1 MHRVQSAICLPGNG
15 TRRAEVVSPR
25 PHDLLRLPGPEV
37 LPRDAPPWVRRGLG
51 AAPWVVVRRA
61 AAPTGLIAVGVRGA
75 SRSERYATEIDLDD
89 VDEVAAPEDLA
100 HMPPR
105 RELAVMSTLQA
116 VRPLLD
122 DTGLPWGPTGSVGF
136 ELATGIPTAT
146 PESDLDL
153 LVRVPRGSAEV
164 LARLA
169 ALYREFGSLA
179 VRVDC
184 QVGTSAGAVA
194 LAELVGGPCEVMVR
208 TAQGPRLV
216 PRAVAVP

>member
-1 MHRVQSAICLPGNG
+1 M
-15 TRRAEVVSPR
+15 VSPR
-25 PHDLLRLPGPEV
+25 PHDLLRLPGPDV
-37 LPRDAPPWVRRGLG
+37 LPRDAPPWVRRVLG

-61 AAPTGLIAVGVRGA
+61 AVPTGLIAVGVRGA
-75 SRSERYATEIDLDD
+75 SRSERYATEVDFDD
-89 VDEVAAPEDLA
+89 VREVAAPEDLA

-122 DTGLPWGPTGSVGF
+122 DTELRWGPTGSVGF

-153 LVRVPRGSAEV
+153 LVRVPRGSAEA

-169 ALYREFGSLA
+169 ALHRAFGSLA

-184 QVGTSAGAVA
+184 QVETSAGAVA
-194 LAELVGGPCEVMVR
+194 LAELVGGPSDVMVR

>member
-1 MHRVQSAICLPGNG
+1 M
-15 TRRAEVVSPR
+15 VSPR
-25 PHDLLRLPGPEV
+25 PHDLLRLPGPDV
-37 LPRDAPPWVRRGLG
+37 LPRDAPPWVRRAFA

-61 AAPTGLIAVGVRGA
+61 AAPTALIAVGVRGA
-75 SRSERYATEIDLDD
+75 RRSERFATDVDLDD
-89 VDEVAAPEDLA
+89 VREVVAPEDLA
-100 HMPPR
+100 HMPAR

-122 DTGLPWGPTGSVGF
+122 DTGLRWGPTGSVGF
-136 ELATGIPTAT
+136 ELATRIPTAT

-169 ALYREFGSLA
+169 ALHREFGSLA

-184 QVGTSAGAVA
+184 QVETSVGAVA
-194 LAELVGGPCEVMVR
+194 LAELVGGPSDVMVR
-208 TAQGPRLV
+208 TAEGPRLV